1 MEVWVTPLDKELRL
15 AEVLREGMGNRKS
28 RKEGRYRFQS
38 LQIAGTSMIVTLYI
52 FFFVYNIYV
61 FGIYSQF

>member
-15 AEVLREGMGNRKS
+15 AEVLCEGMGNRKG
-28 RKEGRYRFQS
+28 RKEGRYGFQS
-38 LQIAGTSMIVTLYI
+38 LQIAGPSMIVTLYI

-61 FGIYSQF
+61 FGIHSQF

>member
-15 AEVLREGMGNRKS
+15 AEVLREGMGNRKG

>member
-15 AEVLREGMGNRKS
+15 AEVLREGMGNRKG

-38 LQIAGTSMIVTLYI
+38 LQIAGTSMIVALFI
-52 FFFVYNIYV
+52 FFLCL
-61 FGIYSQF
+61 